1 MKTKKMGT
9 YKKMGLYLLAGI
21 TGGGLIGAML
31 GAGMEM
37 WGSGITSGAA
47 DVLDVFRK
55 IMLPLM
61 TGIAAAGILTGEYS
75 IWKLKTIGENI
86 VEAEDDECDRLEY
99 MYEKAGASGMMANII
114 TQALCILVLSVGYS
128 VKYIGTEASRSNHF
142 LLVCIIFILYFAY
155 AGFWQ
160 ARYVKGIQLVYPE
173 KKGDPASRKFQKEW
187 LESCDEAER
196 AVIYQSAYRSYIA
209 ANKAIPLLLVIA
221 MLCHLFFDTGI
232 MAVILVAAAW
242 LVVMAVYL
250 ISCVKIRKEKL
261 G

>member
-9 YKKMGLYLLAGI
+9 YKKLGLYLLGGI
-21 TGGGLIGAML
+21 TIGGMLGAVL
-31 GAGMEM
+31 GAGMEL

-61 TGIAAAGILTGEYS
+61 AGIAAAGILAGECS

-86 VEAEDDECDRLEY
+86 KRAEDEECDRLEY
-99 MYEKAGASGMMANII
+99 MYEKAGAAGMMANII
-114 TQALCILVLSVGYS
+114 TQALCMLVLSAGYS
-128 VKYIGTEASRSNHF
+128 MKYIGTEASRSNHF
-142 LLVCIIFILYFAY
+142 LLVCILFVLYFVY
-155 AGFWQ
+155 AGFWKT
-160 ARYVKGIQLVYPE
+160 RYVKCIQLVYPE

-196 AVIYQSAYRSYIA
+196 AMIYQSAYRSYTA
-209 ANKAIPLLLVIA
+209 AGKAIPLLLVIA

-232 MAVILVAAAW
+232 MAVVLLAAAW
-242 LVVMAVYL
+242 LLVIVSYL
-250 ISCVKIRKEKL
+250 SSCVKIRKEKL